1 MALVEVQPGVWELR
15 GSTGK
20 ALARGSKDQM
30 LKEREEMRVRREA
43 FEKNRLQHK
52 PK

>member
-20 ALARGSKDQM
+20 ALAKGSKPKMLAMQRQM
-30 LKEREEMRVRREA
+30 KKAVEARKAREA
-43 FEKNRLQHK
+43 K
-52 PK
+52 